1 LAQGSQTQFNQSSLL
16 TLFKFLI
23 IMLSST
29 NSPIVVGHVSLN
41 RKKGK
46 RNLKRIAENNELCT
60 MSHAE
65 SFPTKPKVEA
75 PKVLP
80 ALQPAPEPTDAA
92 ALFLDVA
99 PAPAP
104 AKPEPKVRKLW
115 ADMTSDDEDEDFFS
129 VPATVAATPA
139 RLELVTASSSSSV
152 APANSAECATT
163 TLALCEESSTLKKKT
178 HRGGRSAQK
187 REEQQ
192 RRKDQKCFEEG
203 AKAGCFAL
211 LPDALLA
218 KVFEGVE
225 LQAVGAAAATGR
237 GFRALVWS
245 SETFWGH
252 ISPGSG
258 VRGREA
264 FRRWLFGLDAEWSC
278 AFEKYAV
285 DADPLDVLREA
296 EYLVGGVTKAEAR
309 EAHQFLTV
317 VIGTTHRV
325 SDRWEE
331 AEVFFSALISKVS
344 IRREV
349 FDEPECAVLRTASEQ
364 MRERALLARLAED
377 DTWFGFDP
385 FAEADV
391 VPDAL
396 PMEDDEEDKLDE
408 EPEEDE
414 LVPARALD
422 LEFAQSFLDL
432 LDVA

>member
-1 LAQGSQTQFNQSSLL
+1 
-16 TLFKFLI
+16 
-23 IMLSST
+23 
-29 NSPIVVGHVSLN
+29 VVGHVSLN

-65 SFPTKPKVEA
+65 SSPSKPQVPALVA

-80 ALQPAPEPTDAA
+80 ALPAPKPTDAA
-92 ALFLDVA
+92 ALLPNVTAA

-104 AKPEPKVRKLW
+104 APDKPEPKVRKLW

-129 VPATVAATPA
+129 VPAAPA
-139 RLELVTASSSSSV
+139 RPALVATSSSSSA
-152 APANSAECATT
+152 APSTDAACAATT
-163 TLALCEESSTLKKKT
+163 ALALPCEESSTVQNKKKT

-203 AKAGCFAL
+203 AKTGCFAL

-218 KVFEGVE
+218 KVFESVE

-264 FRRWLFGLDAEWSC
+264 FRRWLFGLDPEWSC

-317 VIGTTHRV
+317 VVGTTHRV

-344 IRREV
+344 IRSEV
-349 FDEPECAVLRTASEQ
+349 FDEPEFVLLRTASEQ

-385 FAEADV
+385 FAEADAV
-391 VPDAL
+391 LEAL
-396 PMEDDEEDKLDE
+396 PVEDDEDKLDE

-414 LVPARALD
+414 HVPARALD